1 MCTLNPTLDPTEV
14 QLTKKYSCEI
24 CDYKCCS
31 KSDMNKHFKTIKHT
45 NNTKL
50 PYESLTQY
58 ISKKHHCIC
67 GKKYAYQQGLSV
79 HKKTC
84 SKLISPPIC
93 TTNEQKQQLFTDEM
107 VMELIKQNKELQT
120 LLLEQQ
126 KMVMEQS
133 NKICSF
139 MQIPSNNNTNL

>member
-1 MCTLNPTLDPTEV
+1 MMNTLNPIEDP
-14 QLTKKYSCEI
+14 LTKKYSCEI
-24 CDYKCCS
+24 CDYKCFS
-31 KSDMNKHFKTIKHT
+31 KSDINKHFKTIKHT
-45 NNTKL
+45 NNTKRL
-50 PYESLTQY
+50 PETPTKC

-67 GKKYAYQQGLSV
+67 GKKYAYQQGLSF

-84 SKLISPPIC
+84 SQCISPPIYA
-93 TTNEQKQQLFTDEM
+93 TNEQKQQLFTDEM

-133 NKICSF
+133 TKICSLI
-139 MQIPSNNNTNL
+139 QIPSNNNTNL

>member
-1 MCTLNPTLDPTEV
+1 V
-14 QLTKKYSCEI
+14 
-24 CDYKCCS
+24 CD
-31 KSDMNKHFKTIKHT
+31 
-45 NNTKL
+45 
-50 PYESLTQY
+50 
-58 ISKKHHCIC
+58 
-67 GKKYAYQQGLSV
+67 KKYADYSGLWR